1 MNISKKLFFLIF
13 VLIFITESSM
23 AFFFNNNMNSDEF
36 LSTIKALPNGS
47 QSERQVSK
55 VTLENMTLP
64 MTELADIHFKSCKWN
79 KVDAKEISLSNVI
92 FESCEFNNVN
102 LSGANLEQVV
112 FIDSSL
118 KNVIMNNV
126 TATKINFVNS
136 KISSNDPNIENSY
149 NGLIANEIIVDRTE
163 LFNLNFF
170 EAKAVFRFNKAK
182 LNDITAQ
189 SLQSGSALYFQ
200 DTIALDV
207 NFDGSILDNL
217 EVINSTIDKRS
228 SAGGGSIQN
237 IRVENSKLE
246 FALGYT
252 SNIKS
257 AVFEN
262 SGDVVIGGGKNNN
275 TFTIKSCPKDTY
287 VINAG
292 GGVDKLEIE
301 NCHVSAIRFTDSTG
315 KYISLKNVS
324 TYSMDFRDSK
334 IDRLIL
340 DNVSVRGKV
349 KYQNTNI
356 KNFESKNVSFGMNI
370 KVWNENSNI
379 EIKPNKILEEQ
390 P

>member
-1 MNISKKLFFLIF
+1 
-13 VLIFITESSM
+13 M

-246 FALGYT
+246 FSLGDN
-252 SNIKS
+252 SNIES
-257 AVFEN
+257 AFFEN
-262 SGDVVIGGGKNNN
+262 SGDVVVGGGANIEKVVVNN
-275 TFTIKSCPKDTY
+275 CPKNTY
-287 VINAG
+287 WLDVG
-292 GGVDKLEIE
+292 GENFGSIEIE
-301 NCHVSAIRFTDSTG
+301 NCHVTDLSFSSSSG
-315 KYISLKNVS
+315 KYIRIKNS
-324 TYSMDFRDSK
+324 SMNVLDFRKSDIEK
-334 IDRLIL
+334 LIL

-356 KNFESKNVSFGMNI
+356 KNFESKNVSLGMNI

>member
-1 MNISKKLFFLIF
+1 
-13 VLIFITESSM
+13 M
-23 AFFFNNNMNSDEF
+23 AFFFNKNLNSDEF
-36 LSTIKALPNGS
+36 LSSIKALPNGP
-47 QSERQVSK
+47 QSERQISK

-64 MTELADIHFKSCKWN
+64 MTELADIHFKSCKRN
-79 KVDAKEISLSNVI
+79 EVNAKAISLSKVI
-92 FESCEFNNVN
+92 FESCELNNVN

-112 FIDSSL
+112 FIKSSL

-126 TATKINFVNS
+126 SATKINFVNS
-136 KISSNDPNIENSY
+136 KISSSDPNIDNSY

-170 EAKAVFRFNKAK
+170 KAKAVFRFNKAK

-189 SLQSGSALYFQ
+189 SLQLGSALYFK
-200 DTIALDV
+200 DTIASDV
-207 NFDGSILDNL
+207 NFDGSTLDNL
-217 EVINSTIDKRS
+217 EVIDSTIDKRS
-228 SAGGGSIQN
+228 SAGGGGIKN

-252 SNIKS
+252 SNIES

-275 TFTIKSCPKDTY
+275 TFTIKNCPKDTY

-292 GGVDKLEIE
+292 GEVDKLEIE

-334 IDRLIL
+334 IERLIL
-340 DNVSVRGKV
+340 DNVSVRGEIEYTKTQV
-349 KYQNTNI
+349 DKLEQNNL
-356 KNFESKNVSFGMNI
+356 SFGKKI
-370 KVWNENSNI
+370 DIYREGSNL
-379 EIKPNKILEEQ
+379 EIKPDIILEK
-390 P
+390 